1 MGSMKNETVR
11 PGPSS
16 AKELRRVIL
25 ASYLGSVV
33 EYYDF
38 LLYVTTASLVFGE
51 VFFSNL
57 SPVTGTIASLGTLAV
72 GYVSRPLGALIFGHF
87 GDKVGR
93 KLVLVVTLILM
104 GASTTLIGLLPTS
117 NQVGMLAPILLITL
131 RVLQGIS
138 VGGEWGGASLMAY
151 EHAPTHRR
159 GLASSFSNAG
169 GPTGTALAAGVLGL
183 FSLLPEE
190 QFLAWGWRVP
200 FLLSAV
206 LVAIGLWTRLRIS
219 ESPLFVEEQRRQKES
234 GEAPKVPLWQVLRAP
249 RSLLLAFFALLAPF
263 TFNSVVGSFGLTY
276 ARDNGLDLSSV
287 LGIQVVGAVVCVA
300 AEIAAGALSDAYGR
314 RATLIFGM
322 VAGALFTYPFL
333 RLIGTGS
340 TALTMLGFVLMYGL
354 VIAPMFG
361 PCGAFLS
368 EQFSTGSR
376 YTGASLGY
384 QGASTIGG
392 GFAPVILASLL
403 AAQDGGLGLILLL
416 VIGVGVLSALA
427 VAASTERNSAAA
439 TSDRVG
445 ASPEPPVSSSTV

>member
-1 MGSMKNETVR
+1 MKSMKNEAVR
-11 PGPSS
+11 PGPSTT
-16 AKELRRVIL
+16 KELRRVIL

-38 LLYVTTASLVFGE
+38 LLYVTAASLVFSE
-51 VFFSNL
+51 LFFSNL
-57 SPVTGTIASLGTLAV
+57 SPAAGTIASLGTLAV

-93 KLVLVVTLILM
+93 KSVLVVTLILM
-104 GASTTLIGLLPTS
+104 GVSTTLIGLLPTS

-131 RVLQGIS
+131 RVMQGIS
-138 VGGEWGGASLMAY
+138 VGGEWAGASLMAY
-151 EHAPTHRR
+151 EHAPAHRR
-159 GLASSFSNAG
+159 GLASSFANAG
-169 GPTGTALAAGVLGL
+169 GPTGTALAGGMLGL

-190 QFLAWGWRVP
+190 QFMAWGWRVP
-200 FLLSAV
+200 FLMSAV

-234 GEAPKVPLWQVLRAP
+234 GETPKVPLWEVLRAP
-249 RSLLLAFFALLAPF
+249 RSLLLAFVALLAPF
-263 TFNSVVGSFGLTY
+263 TFNSTVGSFGLTY
-276 ARDNGLDLSSV
+276 ARDNGLDVSAV
-287 LGIQVVGAVVCVA
+287 LGIQVIGGLVCVG
-300 AEIAAGALSDAYGR
+300 AEIASGALSDTYGR
-314 RATLIFGM
+314 RAVLIFGM

-333 RLIGTGS
+333 LLVGSGS
-340 TALTMLGFVLMYGL
+340 TGLTMLGFVVMYGL

-361 PCGAFLS
+361 TCGAFLS

-403 AAQDGGLGLILLL
+403 AAQHGGLGLILLL
-416 VIGVGVLSALA
+416 VIGVGVISALA
-427 VAASTERNSAAA
+427 VAASSERSLAPTA
-439 TSDRVG
+439 SEEVG
-445 ASPEPPVSSSTV
+445 ASPESPVSSSTV